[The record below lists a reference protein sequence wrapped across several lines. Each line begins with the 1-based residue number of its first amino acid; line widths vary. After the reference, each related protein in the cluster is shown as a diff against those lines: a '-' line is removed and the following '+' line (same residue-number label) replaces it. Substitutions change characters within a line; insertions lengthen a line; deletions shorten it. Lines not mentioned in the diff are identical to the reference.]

1 MKYFTLSFI
10 ISMLLIFAS
19 CQNNNQNDYPESVKE
34 TLEKADDNA
43 KNLDAVLQH
52 YIENSQDSLKYR
64 AACYL
69 IGNLGE
75 KHAWVDFEL
84 QTENENPIAFNVL
97 DYKNYDALLDAWDSL
112 ENLHGELSFKTSEY
126 VYDYDTLTSEFLIQN
141 IDLAFKAWQENPWAK
156 HLTFDEFCAYILPH
170 RSTNEPIGN
179 WREFFMEEYAWVLDS
194 VFDPENPVEAA
205 VLINNDIRS
214 WFRFDPRFYE
224 HPADQSYT
232 EMLEGKRGRCEDMT
246 NLAIFAMRA
255 NGIAVT
261 SDYTPYWANTG
272 NNHAWNA
279 ILDKAGNVSIFM
291 GAEAN
296 PGDYELSNRWAK
308 VYRKTYAAQKPSLI
322 EASGKPVDS
331 LPAYINRSYY
341 TDVTAEYGDVS
352 DVCLNFGA
360 FDEKIAYLCV
370 FNSGKWKAIH
380 WAEIQ
385 DGKAVFTDMAKEIVY
400 LPAYYQ
406 NKEILPAGDPFILD
420 TNGNMLPL
428 SVEDEFVTLTIGET
442 TYRTTFATTDNVRL
456 DELKTGV
463 NYEMFVWND
472 AWVLLDEQVY
482 QGADLQFDNLPKNS
496 LYWLKAKN
504 GREEER
510 IFTIDEDRRVVF
522 W

>member
-1 MKYFTLSFI
+1 MRKFI
-10 ISMLLIFAS
+10 LPLILLIIPFFA
-19 CQNNNQNDYPESVKE
+19 CQNNSQSNYPENVKQTLTKAGDNAPE
-34 TLEKADDNA
+34 LEK
-43 KNLDAVLQH
+43 VLQH
-52 YIENSQDSLKYR
+52 YSNNPEDSLKYR
-64 AACYL
+64 AACFL
-69 IGNLGE
+69 IGNMGE
-75 KHAWVDFEL
+75 KHAWVNFEL
-84 QTENENPIAFNVL
+84 QDENKNPISFNVL
-97 DYKNYDALLDAWDSL
+97 DYENYEALLDAWDSL
-112 ENLHGELSFKTSEY
+112 ENIHGELNFKTNEY

-141 IDLAFKAWQENPWAK
+141 IDLAFGAWLNKPWTT
-156 HLTFDEFCAYILPH
+156 HLSFDEFCAYILPH
-170 RSTNEPIGN
+170 RSTNEPVGN

-194 VFDPENPVEAA
+194 VSDSHNPVEAA

-232 EMLEGKRGRCEDMT
+232 EMLEGKKGRCEDMT

-279 ILDKAGNVSIFM
+279 ILDKNGNVSIFM

-296 PGDYELSNRWAK
+296 PGEYELTNRWAK
-308 VYRKTYAAQKPSLI
+308 VYRKTYAAQKPSLVD
-322 EASGKPVDS
+322 ASGKPVDS

-352 DVCLNFGA
+352 DVHVNLDA
-360 FDEKIAYLCV
+360 SDENIAYICV
-370 FNSGKWKAIH
+370 FNSGEWKAIH

-385 DGKAVFTDMAKEIVY
+385 NGEAVFTDMARDIVY
-400 LPAYYQ
+400 LPAYYH
-406 NKEILPAGDPFILD
+406 NKEILPAGNPFILD
-420 TNGNMLPL
+420 VDGNMYSL
-428 SVEDEFVTLTIGET
+428 SAEDEIVTLMIGET

-456 DELKTGV
+456 DELKSDVT
-463 NYEMFVWND
+463 YELFFWND
-472 AWVLLDEQVY
+472 DWVLFEEKVY
-482 QGADLQFDNLPKNS
+482 EGKELHFDNLSKNAV
-496 LYWLKAKN
+496 YWLKAKD

-510 IFTIDEDRRVVF
+510 IFTINEAGNPKF